1 MGYNGQ
7 TNGVNYFISAS
18 TRRLKNKDIVMNKKK
33 KINQIHQKRLKAA
46 KAKGNVKKKGTY
58 ISKADRAKLEAST
71 ETAPE
76 DSAVNTD

>member
-1 MGYNGQ
+1 
-7 TNGVNYFISAS
+7 
-18 TRRLKNKDIVMNKKK
+18 MNKKK

-71 ETAPE
+71 ESESENEAE
-76 DSAVNTD
+76 DSTINIS